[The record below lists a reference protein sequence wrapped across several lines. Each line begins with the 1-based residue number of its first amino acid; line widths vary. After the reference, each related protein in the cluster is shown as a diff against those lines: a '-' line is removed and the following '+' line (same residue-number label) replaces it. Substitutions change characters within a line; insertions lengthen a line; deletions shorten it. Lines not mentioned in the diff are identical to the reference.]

1 MSRENVIFLTI
12 DTLRPDR
19 LGCYGFIPSITPNID
34 QLAEKGIRFT
44 QGITGGS
51 WTQAAFPVMFTS
63 TYASMHGGC
72 LGPLSP
78 ERPSPLQALADNG
91 YATAGFSTSPLLS
104 RSYGYETIFEHFVD
118 LTPGE
123 KDPWLRSAKG
133 GHHLL
138 TQPATHFISNLMGIK
153 TRPAKIYSSASE
165 ITDEICRWIESVN
178 SPFFIWAHYM
188 DVHWPYHLEDELV
201 QPSQIAQAW
210 RDVVHLHNA
219 NWNGAVITPDQRDRY
234 IDLYEQAIAYT
245 DHQIGRLFSFLVD
258 QGLDRNTIIVLVS
271 DHGEE
276 LLDHGR
282 WGHWEDNL
290 FDEILKVPLIIY
302 LPDRDK
308 KVVIDDQ
315 VRTLD
320 LMPTVLDLCECPSP
334 PGMKGSSLVPLWEAD
349 SGESDPRI
357 AISEMWRDSWHIIA
371 VRTDKYKYIWDNR
384 RPEKPLLFDL
394 EVDQEEKKNLAFQ
407 SPEVVSDLHR
417 HVEMVLDEMEKTKSE
432 QIESPELD
440 EEMLGRLRDLGYVQ

>member
-19 LGCYGFIPSITPNID
+19 LGCYGFTPSITPNID

-78 ERPSPLQALADNG
+78 ERPSPLRTLADNG

-104 RSYGYETIFEHFVD
+104 RSYGYETNFEHFVD
-118 LTPGE
+118 LNPGE
-123 KDPWLRSAKG
+123 KDPWLRTAKG

-138 TQPATHFISNLMGIK
+138 KQPVTHVFSNLLGIR
-153 TRPAKIYSSASE
+153 TRPAKIYSSASD
-165 ITDEICRWIESVN
+165 ITDEVCRWIDSVN

-188 DVHWPYHLEDELV
+188 DVHWPYHLEDKLI
-201 QPSQIAQAW
+201 QPTQIAQAW
-210 RDVVHLHNA
+210 EDVVHLHNA
-219 NWNGAVITPDQRDRY
+219 NWNGAVITPEQRDHY
-234 IDLYEQAIAYT
+234 IGLYEQAIAYT
-245 DHQIGRLFSFLVD
+245 DHQLGRLFRFLVD
-258 QGLDRNTIIVLVS
+258 QGLDQNTIIVLVS

-276 LLDHGR
+276 LLEHGR

-302 LPDRDK
+302 LPDRNK

-320 LMPTVLDLCECPSP
+320 LMPTVLDLCQCPSL
-334 PGMKGSSLVPLWEAD
+334 PGIKGSSLVPLWETD

-384 RPEKPLLFDL
+384 RPDKPLLFDL
-394 EVDQEEKKNLAFQ
+394 ELDQEEKENLAFQ

-417 HVEMVLDEMEKTKSE
+417 HVEMVLDEMEQTKSE
-432 QIESPELD
+432 QI
-440 EEMLGRLRDLGYVQ
+440 